1 MNENE
6 SWESK
11 CCRCEGESSG
21 VDLTP
26 GKRACHLTCG
36 PCQYPSDWSKCMSCE
51 IVGHC
56 VYALQH
62 LRAQKEFKKGCTF
75 TLQLTGDESIYHT
88 LAFVNG
94 QQHLIKPVAIRSTL
108 RTS

>member
-1 MNENE
+1 
-6 SWESK
+6 
-11 CCRCEGESSG
+11 
-21 VDLTP
+21 
-26 GKRACHLTCG
+26 
-36 PCQYPSDWSKCMSCE
+36 MSCE

-94 QQHLIKPVAIRSTL
+94 QQHLIKPGGDKEYLEDLLRKNAKSTCL
-108 RTS
+108 QKEKV